1 MSTDTSPARM
11 ESDARLLRSVI
22 ERGIQDD
29 PSEAR
34 TATDPDR
41 VSNARR
47 FLEGT
52 MGVPF
57 TEGNRIEV
65 LKNGD
70 EIFPSML
77 EAIGAA
83 RRTIDFLTFVYW
95 SGEIGTRFA
104 HLLAEQAAA
113 GLRVRVL
120 LDGWGSRPIDRRLID
135 EMKDAGADVRWFRPL
150 QKLELSKMNHRTH
163 RKLVIVDE
171 EIGFTGGV
179 GIADEWQGDARDANE
194 WRDTHFRV
202 TGPAISG
209 LQAAFLDNWIET
221 DVDFLRPG
229 VDRFPAQ
236 PNRGNVTM
244 QVVRGAS
251 ESSWSDVSTLFL
263 TLLQLA
269 RERLWI
275 TTAYFDPDGALLRQL
290 CEAAKRGVDVRCL
303 VPGPHGDKR
312 FVRLAGEDAYK
323 ELLAGGVRIW
333 EFQPSMLHAKIMTVD
348 HVIACVG
355 SANFNARSAELDEEV
370 GLVVLDND
378 LVTTLDDHF
387 EIDLGR
393 SEEID
398 QARWKNRPL
407 HRRLMEKV
415 TKPFRH
421 QV

>member
-1 MSTDTSPARM
+1 MTADTPPAPTA
-11 ESDARLLRSVI
+11 SDSRLLRSVI
-22 ERGIQDD
+22 ERGIQND
-29 PSEAR
+29 PSTAR
-34 TATDPDR
+34 AAADPGR

-95 SGEIGTRFA
+95 SGDIGTRFA
-104 HLLAEQAAA
+104 NLLAEKAAA

-120 LDGWGSRPIDRRLID
+120 LDGWGSRPIDRHLID
-135 EMKDAGADVRWFRPL
+135 EMKAAGADVRWFRPL

-163 RKLVIVDE
+163 RKLVVVDE

-179 GIADEWQGDARDANE
+179 GIADEWQGDARDESE

-202 TGPAISG
+202 TGPAVSG
-209 LQAAFLDNWIET
+209 LKAAFLDNWIET
-221 DVDFLRPG
+221 DVDFLQPG
-229 VDRFPAQ
+229 VDQFPPQ
-236 PNRGNVTM
+236 PQEGDVTL
-244 QVVRGAS
+244 QVIRGAS

-275 TTAYFDPDGALLRQL
+275 TTAYFVPDGELLRQL
-290 CEAAKRGVDVRCL
+290 CEAAKLQVAS
-303 VPGPHGDKR
+303 HK
-312 FVRLAGEDAYK
+312 A
-323 ELLAGGVRIW
+323 
-333 EFQPSMLHAKIMTVD
+333 
-348 HVIACVG
+348 
-355 SANFNARSAELDEEV
+355 FNARLSTWSD
-370 GLVVLDND
+370 
-378 LVTTLDDHF
+378 
-387 EIDLGR
+387 
-393 SEEID
+393 S
-398 QARWKNRPL
+398 
-407 HRRLMEKV
+407 
-415 TKPFRH
+415 
-421 QV
+421 